1 MAEGDGANGA
11 AAAKA
16 VAAKDTK
23 DTKDTKDAA
32 APEAKAPAV
41 DEADVL
47 EEDDDFEEFEEDRTF
62 LCSCQ
67 GSPWGSAASGVLAI
81 PVRLDTDPLLRE
93 GVAAAAPIVGC
104 VWLVVRPSLLLGRTG
119 SRVWA
124 AFPLFVWRVSF
135 PLLTIPLPSRVSLL
149 CCDLLSSPIFFPLP
163 PMQAGWRRL
172 PRQTA
177 PRSGSG
183 KTTGTTKLPT
193 MTLSAGCARSWR
205 RTCRRR
211 PPRLAARRR
220 PSRPSTGTLYGGARR
235 GATLAGGERTVAGR
249 PPAVGC
255 GGRGFDGVC
264 IFFLF
269 LCVGNR
275 TCRSCVWLV
284 WPQRGSV
291 RPTGGHG
298 PRCGCGRDR
307 RHQQDTKSL
316 ASNTTPTWATR
327 RRRQLARRRGRST
340 ARPSPLL
347 RCPTTIRAGA
357 RPWTRPPWP
366 RRSARRPPSS

>member
-62 LCSCQ
+62 LCSRP

-104 VWLVVRPSLLLGRTG
+104 VCLVVRPSLLLGRTG

-124 AFPLFVWRVSF
+124 AFPLFLVRVSF
-135 PLLTIPLPSRVSLL
+135 PLLTIPFPYHVSLL
-149 CCDLLSSPIFFPLP
+149 CCNVLSSPVFCPLP

-255 GGRGFDGVC
+255 GARGFDGVC
-264 IFFLF
+264 IFFFFCALATA
-269 LCVGNR
+269 R
-275 TCRSCVWLV
+275 A
-284 WPQRGSV
+284 
-291 RPTGGHG
+291 G
-298 PRCGCGRDR
+298 PVYGWCGRNVARYVRQADTAPGAGVDETE
-307 RHQQDTKSL
+307 QETKSL

-327 RRRQLARRRGRST
+327 RRRQLARRR
-340 ARPSPLL
+340 ALNRPAVASAPLPHNDTYG
-347 RCPTTIRAGA
+347 C
-357 RPWTRPPWP
+357 
-366 RRSARRPPSS
+366 